1 MRKVLS
7 ALLTLLLLLQAL
19 PARADDL
26 PRFARLTDAVE
37 YLDAQTRFCPEK
49 IEFYLTDADSYAL
62 DDVSFPETL
71 RDLAGQYRAT
81 TWYAGDKITVEY
93 EYYPGTRILSAFLT
107 HAEDGL
113 TGDLL
118 QAAQAARQ
126 VIDECPFTSD
136 YDTVRYLHD
145 WLCAHVNYKAMPE
158 ERPTLPRVCGAVG
171 ALVDGEANCQGYS
184 DAFRLLAAL
193 AGLEVRKQSGV
204 DGNGELHDWNVVRL
218 NGKWYIVDT
227 TWDDIE
233 DGDGWHYAYMNA
245 GRDVCDYSW
254 DEARCV
260 APVSGTTDPS
270 LWYYARESTA
280 FSSLAEMAQAAYA
293 ARRDQG
299 QRVFYAITR
308 QANLDWEDLSDA
320 VLDCVN
326 RNDKAASW
334 YIWCANRAG
343 NTYYW
348 LEWTEW

>member
-1 MRKVLS
+1 M
-7 ALLTLLLLLQAL
+7 
-19 PARADDL
+19 
-26 PRFARLTDAVE
+26 
-37 YLDAQTRFCPEK
+37 
-49 IEFYLTDADSYAL
+49 
-62 DDVSFPETL
+62 
-71 RDLAGQYRAT
+71 
-81 TWYAGDKITVEY
+81 
-93 EYYPGTRILSAFLT
+93 
-107 HAEDGL
+107 
-113 TGDLL
+113 
-118 QAAQAARQ
+118 
-126 VIDECPFTSD
+126 
-136 YDTVRYLHD
+136 RYLHD

-299 QRVFYAITR
+299 QRVFYAMTR

-348 LEWTEW
+348 LERTEW